1 MYDLNT
7 LPLRDT
13 SVMIVINVLC
23 MYIKKPEYKL
33 PNSRQL
39 EVCENPRM
47 SGRVP
52 EGFGIPESVGDS
64 YY

>member
-33 PNSRQL
+33 PNNR
-39 EVCENPRM
+39 
-47 SGRVP
+47 
-52 EGFGIPESVGDS
+52 
-64 YY
+64 